1 MPLNHST
8 PLFSAR
14 CALSPARTAAWPTS
28 RTTPQPRA
36 TIRAI
41 EVAVRIESSGS
52 VSLDLGFGARFES
65 PAMVGDTGVDSEAED
80 VGISS
85 AATSALLVGMARMT
99 PPLTYACPGVVP
111 DVENARVDGCRSV
124 AQPASTHR

>member
-36 TIRAI
+36 TIRAVI
-41 EVAVRIESSGS
+41 DDVSLGVQVGAVQRTGNEALGS
-52 VSLDLGFGARFES
+52 VAGSLG
-65 PAMVGDTGVDSEAED
+65 PA
-80 VGISS
+80 
-85 AATSALLVGMARMT
+85 L
-99 PPLTYACPGVVP
+99 
-111 DVENARVDGCRSV
+111 
-124 AQPASTHR
+124 PASD